1 VLPYTGSFAGF
12 AASLA
17 AACQLPIV
25 CTRKAGLPD
34 HLGETAVWVDENSPE
49 PLAERIIELLSN
61 EPRRRQLGNQL
72 LKRAET
78 FLQWDVIADQTL
90 KIYEDTIHKKT
101 GQPLDESDAVTAR
114 AV

>member
-1 VLPYTGSFAGF
+1 VCFLTRGVLPATRHRWQPL
-12 AASLA
+12 ASYQS
-17 AACQLPIV
+17 CVPV
-25 CTRKAGLPD
+25 PD

-49 PLAERIIELLSN
+49 PLAERIIEVLNN

-78 FLQWDVIADQTL
+78 FLQWGVIADQTL

-101 GQPLDESDAVTAR
+101 GQPLVESDAVTAR